1 MGKKPSSHII
11 HSLGGEYCWIVR
23 GSEPIRLL
31 KSPRSLNVYILSLFS
46 HFWDK
51 NKGFCTVIGVQHS
64 SPSWTMS
71 WWRIKRHILRTDL
84 ASSQFN
90 KTKHSACAKQEHS
103 NDNLTHCGSYGFK
116 DQLLLVSLFLLA
128 VFESVFFSRKH
139 LHFWAD
145 MIFAILK
152 RNGGTLRENV
162 FCFPSGVNTVE
173 ILAYI

>member
-1 MGKKPSSHII
+1 MEKRRFESFEVFSCLKKVNPRILSTFKRSFSKKMGKKPSSHTI

-103 NDNLTHCGSYGFK
+103 NDNLSHCGSYGFK
-116 DQLLLVSLFLLA
+116 D
-128 VFESVFFSRKH
+128 
-139 LHFWAD
+139 
-145 MIFAILK
+145 
-152 RNGGTLRENV
+152 
-162 FCFPSGVNTVE
+162 
-173 ILAYI
+173 